1 MSTTVDKEAKPAV
14 DMELLSK
21 KTLEETTFADL
32 VSTKPEKCFLFR
44 SNISFVIGCI
54 STIM

>member
-1 MSTTVDKEAKPAV
+1 MFNTVEKEAKPAV

-32 VSTKPEKCFLFR
+32 VSKTTWWALL
-44 SNISFVIGCI
+44 
-54 STIM
+54 